1 MAKRGRPLK
10 EIDKKQFENLCV
22 LQCTLEE
29 ICGFFEVSDKTLEN
43 WCKRTYDGMNFSEI
57 FAQKRSKG
65 KISLRRY
72 QFQMAAKNP
81 TMAIWLGK
89 QWLGQ
94 AEQQKVEILTQ
105 DDDPLSIAFMEL
117 EKYGHNE
124 EPEQEATTDTSVS
137 E

>member
-1 MAKRGRPLK
+1 MGKRGRPLK
-10 EIDKKQFENLCV
+10 EIDQKSFENLCV

-29 ICGFFEVSDKTLEN
+29 ICGFLEVSDKTLEK
-43 WCKRTYDGMNFSEI
+43 WCKRTYGMNFSEV

-94 AEQQKVEILTQ
+94 AEQQKVEIITQ

-117 EKYGHNE
+117 EKHGDKQGH
-124 EPEQEATTDTSVS
+124 EQETATDTGVS